1 MLVNIVAYVRI
12 FFFKAKQY
20 FFVSIYA
27 TFVDSLI
34 HEGQFGCFCL
44 LAIVNCAAMNTG
56 IQISI
61 PDLTSIIIG
70 IYPGMELLDHMEL
83 YFNFF
88 EEPVRA
94 E

>member
-1 MLVNIVAYVRI
+1 MLVNIVACVRI

-61 PDLTSIIIG
+61 PDFDFNYYRHIPRNGIVGPYGII
-70 IYPGMELLDHMEL
+70 
-83 YFNFF
+83 F
-88 EEPVRA
+88 
-94 E
+94 